1 MHCDIPIC
9 CKVGHWHFQS
19 VRLRVCPSSSVLSL
33 LSIIAL
39 ILDLPSI
46 SAFVSHGQSFLGSI
60 LYSNHRTVLQWQ
72 SFGLSSTLYILA
84 VKSYLIHWISSYCFI
99 VLESVMQPWT
109 FLSPF
114 TYTVITLW
122 VFSFLWGS
130 MGNVLHCVDMIKNSI
145 WPHPLGRWGQTSG
158 IFF

>member
-46 SAFVSHGQSFLGSI
+46 SAFVSHGQSLLGYI

-72 SFGLSSTLYILA
+72 SFGLSYTLYILA

-109 FLSPF
+109 FSFTIHIHCNYVVGVQLSLREHGKCF
-114 TYTVITLW
+114 ALCGYDKEFNMTTSSW
-122 VFSFLWGS
+122 E
-130 MGNVLHCVDMIKNSI
+130 MGTN
-145 WPHPLGRWGQTSG
+145 
-158 IFF
+158 